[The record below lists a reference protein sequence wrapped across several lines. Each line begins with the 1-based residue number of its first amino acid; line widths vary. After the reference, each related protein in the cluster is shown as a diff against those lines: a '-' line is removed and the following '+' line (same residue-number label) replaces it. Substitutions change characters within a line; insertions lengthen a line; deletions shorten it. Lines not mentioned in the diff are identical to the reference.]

1 MGSRSREPRRSVDS
15 PAESDRLRNRAS
27 GRIERASDIPVSSSV
42 GRRQS
47 LEPVVTSSSDKVRE
61 IVRILGGVL
70 GEDIVIDTEIA
81 ADPGF
86 VHADPAQ
93 LELVLIHLLV
103 NARDAMPEGGKLT
116 IRTETMNFDP
126 SPLSPLGAEGP
137 HVRISVSDTGHGMDS
152 EALSRAFE
160 PFFTTKDRGKGL
172 GLATVYGIVSQ
183 SGGHVSVDSRP
194 GAGATFAIYL
204 PAVDDSR

>member
-1 MGSRSREPRRSVDS
+1 
-15 PAESDRLRNRAS
+15 
-27 GRIERASDIPVSSSV
+27 
-42 GRRQS
+42 
-47 LEPVVTSSSDKVRE
+47 VVTSSSDKVRE

-70 GEDIVIDTEIA
+70 GEDIVIDAEIA

-116 IRTETMNFDP
+116 IRTETMNLDP

-160 PFFTTKDRGKGL
+160 PFFTTKVRGKGV

-194 GAGATFAIYL
+194 AAGATFAIYL
-204 PAVDDSR
+204 PAVDE

>member
-1 MGSRSREPRRSVDS
+1 
-15 PAESDRLRNRAS
+15 
-27 GRIERASDIPVSSSV
+27 
-42 GRRQS
+42 
-47 LEPVVTSSSDKVRE
+47 VVTSSSDKVRE

-81 ADPGF
+81 TDPGF
-86 VHADPAQ
+86 VYADPAQ

-116 IRTETMNFDP
+116 IRTETMNLDP